1 MYPIRSFVVRI
12 YRQDRRSI
20 AGSVE
25 DVRSGKSTFFQSF
38 SDLWNVL
45 TARSRAAAAASRPS
59 VETGPAEAGMAAP
72 RPAESGPI
80 DPATAAASGDR
91 ENR

>member
-12 YRQDRRSI
+12 YRRDRRSI

-45 TARSRAAAAASRPS
+45 TSRSPGSTTATPTITVATTNRPETIESAA
-59 VETGPAEAGMAAP
+59 
-72 RPAESGPI
+72 
-80 DPATAAASGDR
+80 AAASGDR
-91 ENR
+91 DDR